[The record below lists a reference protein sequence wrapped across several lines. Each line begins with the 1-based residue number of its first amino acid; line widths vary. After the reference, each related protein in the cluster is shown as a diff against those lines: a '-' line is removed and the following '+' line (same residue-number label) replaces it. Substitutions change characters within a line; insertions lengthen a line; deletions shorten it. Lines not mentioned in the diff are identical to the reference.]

1 MTPTA
6 SALLA
11 TDALTLRIGARTL
24 VADLS
29 LQMRPGELWCVLGP
43 NGSGKTTLLH
53 TLAGLRE
60 AHQGQVNWQGRAAMA
75 WRVEDAA
82 RWRGLLPQT
91 VHDSFAARALDVVL
105 MGRHPHLARWAW
117 EGDADESVAREAL
130 RAVDAQALA
139 ERDVTSLSGGEAQ
152 RVKLARYLGQK
163 SLGTK
168 ILILDEPSTGL
179 HAQDLAGLLNVFDQ
193 LTDVGATLI
202 VVEHHLDVIR
212 AADWVIDLGP
222 GAGLEGGRLVFMG
235 ASDRLAEAAGSLTGE
250 ALRKEADL
258 RPRESP
264 GPFAGERDHSVIA
277 IRGARANNLRNINVD
292 IPKSQLTV
300 VTGVSGSGKS
310 VVP

>member
-139 ERDVTSLSGGEAQ
+139 ERDVTSLSGGERQ
-152 RVKLARYLGQK
+152 RVAIAALLAQQTRL
-163 SLGTK
+163 L
-168 ILILDEPSTGL
+168 LLDEPTAHL
-179 HAQDLAGLLNVFDQ
+179 DLKHQ
-193 LTDVGATLI
+193 LI
-202 VVEHHLDVIR
+202 VLQHLRQLVATGER
-212 AADWVIDLGP
+212 AAVVALHDLNLAARFATHALLLGGDGAAVHGP
-222 GAGLEGGRLVFMG
+222 VDTVMT
-235 ASDRLAEAAGSLTGE
+235 EAAL
-250 ALRKEADL
+250 
-258 RPRESP
+258 
-264 GPFAGERDHSVIA
+264 
-277 IRGARANNLRNINVD
+277 GAAF
-292 IPKSQLTV
+292 
-300 VTGVSGSGKS
+300 GVSVQRVSWAQRWLYLAS
-310 VVP
+310 